1 MEKVNLNG
9 VWDLKQIG
17 GEREYRAKIPGSVLS
32 GLLEEKAIPNPYYGR
47 NEYQVRDLFWNDY
60 EFSRK
65 FQVDKSLLDK
75 EQV

>member
-32 GLLEEKAIPNPYYGR
+32 GLLEEKAIPNP
-47 NEYQVRDLFWNDY
+47 D
-60 EFSRK
+60 RK
-65 FQVDKSLLDK
+65 SV
-75 EQV
+75 V